1 MLLFKYPLMK
11 RTLIKIQEEIEQ
23 EQAEAREADPE
34 AEVMEPDEI
43 AALAFNRLMEQGVGT
58 DDLAQ
63 VVCED
68 YTDEEIKNDRSAI
81 DWEQAQEEVER
92 VEEQRK

>member
-1 MLLFKYPLMK
+1 M
-11 RTLIKIQEEIEQ
+11 
-23 EQAEAREADPE
+23 EA
-34 AEVMEPDEI
+34 DEI
-43 AALAFNRLMEQGVGT
+43 AALAFNRLMEQGLGT
-58 DDLAQ
+58 DDLTQ

-92 VEEQRK
+92 VEEQRKLAQFQAIKEQERLRLEQEFMAQQQADKEKEEQLIA